1 MPCEYCLRYCEHD
14 RRCPNYT
21 PIDTGVVCD
30 ICGEI
35 IEYGDEYVE
44 NEMGECSFYT
54 TLAEEKGFSEQY
66 KSYNNIRIN
75 GFRGLKAYVLWI
87 L

>member
-44 NEMGECSFYT
+44 NEMGEYAHLDCVDKGRDMANF
-54 TLAEEKGFSEQY
+54 LEKS
-66 KSYNNIRIN
+66 IRTILL
-75 GFRGLKAYVLWI
+75 GL
-87 L
+87 